1 MTLNNGYLANN
12 TGIHILA
19 LIRSSQAGIGMTS
32 QRTRDRML
40 NRLREQGIKDEVV
53 LAAIGSI
60 PRHIF
65 VDEALSIRAYE
76 DVSLPIGF
84 GQTISQPY
92 IVARMSELLRNGQS
106 IDKVLEIGTGCGYQT
121 AVLSKLAKE
130 VYSVERIRPLVLKA
144 RDHLRKLKCV
154 NVKLDHADGNLGLPQ
169 LAPFDTIIV
178 TAAASHI
185 PQDLLTQLAIG
196 GRLIIP
202 VGTDEQI
209 LYLVERV
216 STNDYHQTKLEAVKF
231 VPLLGG
237 TSSQ

>member
-1 MTLNNGYLANN
+1 M
-12 TGIHILA
+12 A
-19 LIRSSQAGIGMTS
+19 LIRSSQTGIGMTS

-40 NRLREQGIKDEVV
+40 ARLREQGIKDEVV
-53 LAAIGSI
+53 LSAIGSV

-92 IVARMSELLRNGQS
+92 SVARMTELLRNGKALE
-106 IDKVLEIGTGCGYQT
+106 KVMEIGTGCGYQT

-130 VYSVERIRPLVLKA
+130 VYSVERIRPLVMKA
-144 RDHLRKLKCV
+144 RGHLRELKCI
-154 NVKLDHADGNLGLPQ
+154 NVKLAHADGNIGLAD
-169 LAPFDTIIV
+169 LAPFDGILV

-185 PQDLLTQLAIG
+185 PQELLNQLAIK
-196 GRLIIP
+196 GRLVIP
-202 VGTDEQI
+202 VGTEEQS
-209 LYLVERV
+209 LTLVERI
-216 STNDYHQTKLEAVKF
+216 SDNDYRQTKLEPVKF

-237 TSSQ
+237 TS

>member
-1 MTLNNGYLANN
+1 V
-12 TGIHILA
+12 A
-19 LIRSSQAGIGMTS
+19 LIRSSQTGIGMTS

-40 NRLREQGIKDEVV
+40 SRLREQGIKDEIV
-53 LAAIGSI
+53 LSAIGNT

-92 IVARMSELLRNGQS
+92 IVARMSELLRNGQPLQ
-106 IDKVLEIGTGCGYQT
+106 KVLEIGTGCGYQT

-130 VYSVERIRPLVLKA
+130 VYSVERIRPLVMKA
-144 RDHLRKLKCV
+144 RGHLRELKCI
-154 NVKLDHADGNLGLPQ
+154 NVKLAHADGNIGLTEI
-169 LAPFDTIIV
+169 APFDGILV

-185 PQDLLTQLAIG
+185 PQDLLDQLAIN

-209 LYLVERV
+209 LYLVERL
-216 STNDYHQTKLEAVKF
+216 SQTEYRQTRLEPVKF

-237 TSSQ
+237 TS

>member
-1 MTLNNGYLANN
+1 VA
-12 TGIHILA
+12 I
-19 LIRSSQAGIGMTS
+19 IRTTQTGIGMTS

-40 NRLREQGIKDEVV
+40 SRLREQGIKDEIV
-53 LAAIGSI
+53 LSAIGNT

-92 IVARMSELLRNGQS
+92 IVARMSELLRNGKPLQ
-106 IDKVLEIGTGCGYQT
+106 KVLEIGTGCGYQT
-121 AVLSKLAKE
+121 AVLSKLAAE
-130 VYSVERIRPLVLKA
+130 VYSVERIRPLVMKA
-144 RDHLRKLKCV
+144 RGHLRELKCI
-154 NVKLDHADGNLGLPQ
+154 NVKLAHADGNIGLSE
-169 LAPFDTIIV
+169 LAPFDGILV

-185 PQDLLTQLAIG
+185 PQELLNQLAIH

-209 LYLVERV
+209 LYLVERK
-216 STNDYHQTKLEAVKF
+216 SATDYKHTKLEPVKF

-237 TSSQ
+237 TS